1 MKIASK
7 ANSAAVASE
16 GIEVAASVSAAA
28 SAVSVAD
35 LVESLSGRQVMPV
48 SKSFYTLG
56 ISTLLLLLLVVT
68 CVFFFVVWSLLMMLF
83 YLV

>member
-7 ANSAAVASE
+7 ANSE
-16 GIEVAASVSAAA
+16 GIEVAASVSAAAAA

-56 ISTLLLLLLVVT
+56 ISTLLLLLLLLVVT
-68 CVFFFVVWSLLMMLF
+68 CVFFFVFVWSLLMMLF
-83 YLV
+83 YI